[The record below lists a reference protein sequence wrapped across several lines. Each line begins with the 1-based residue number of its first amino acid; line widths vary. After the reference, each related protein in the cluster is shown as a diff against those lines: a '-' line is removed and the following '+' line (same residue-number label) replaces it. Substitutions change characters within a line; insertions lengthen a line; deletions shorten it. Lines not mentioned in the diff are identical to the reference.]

1 MTHYDWA
8 NVPESALPA
17 TTGEVLRRFIGG
29 AQMTVARVTFIEGT
43 ITPEHRH
50 ENEQFTLVIEGAL
63 EFTVEGKP
71 VVVRAGECIHLP
83 ANELH
88 GARALTHTTVFDVF
102 SPPRADWG
110 PPPPVV

>member
-1 MTHYDWA
+1 VSAFDDLA
-8 NVPESALPA
+8 GVPPRPIWDGVVVRSVD
-17 TTGEVLRRFIGG
+17 GERLTLGVVELDAGS
-29 AQMTVARVTFIEGT
+29 VV
-43 ITPEHRH
+43 PEHRH

-71 VVVRAGECIHLP
+71 VVVHAGECIHLP

-88 GARALTHTTVFDVF
+88 GARALTDTTVFDVF